1 MSTRPETPERTVF
14 DTFTP
19 RQYAE
24 HQAALCGCVGQL
36 YRRGR
41 TSLTPS
47 TLEAAPEWH
56 TVYRRMDPRRREER
70 LRRARDEV
78 QERLA
83 LAQAD
88 EELAPILTALLM
100 LFSSLLAGAPL
111 PDAAMD
117 AIRVMALG
125 QQAAENTRQPQ
136 PVQTPPRLGLGTDRQ
151 RHARKRPHLRV
162 VGDPRRDREQ
172 GR

>member
-1 MSTRPETPERTVF
+1 MTAHPERTIF
-14 DTFTP
+14 DAFTP

-24 HQAALCGCVGQL
+24 HQALLCGCVGQL

-41 TSLTPS
+41 TLTPS
-47 TLEAAPEWH
+47 TLEAAPDWH
-56 TVYRRMDPRRREER
+56 TVYRRMDPYRQEER

-88 EELAPILTALLM
+88 EELVPILTALVM

-117 AIRVMALG
+117 SIRVMALG
-125 QQAAENTRQPQ
+125 EQARENTQPQ
-136 PVQTPPRLGLGTDRQ
+136 PVQTLPRLGLGTDRQ

-162 VGDPRRDREQ
+162 MGDPRRDKEQ